1 MKMRQ
6 VNFHLYGT
14 LSEGGLQPQLWA
26 LQEVMNNSLVSYKDP
41 EYLGLQ
47 NIEWVFHGE
56 PALKEG
62 YKNKTLPS
70 SSTTNKPFFF

>member
-6 VNFHLYGT
+6 VNFHLYDT

-41 EYLGLQ
+41 EYVGLQ
-47 NIEWVFHGE
+47 NIEWW
-56 PALKEG
+56 
-62 YKNKTLPS
+62 T
-70 SSTTNKPFFF
+70 STQRGLQKQNFNLI